1 MKLPPSAHAAF
12 RLAAGELG
20 MCSAARLF
28 TDELLSAG
36 GADLLG
42 EARDH
47 LGSDFPVFDLVAAE
61 ALEGHRR
68 PPAGAALVARALGS
82 ASAVLVVGL
91 EAFFLDALVPALDGG
106 VRIGLVLG
114 EGGLEGDVRRI
125 LANFGDRVE
134 EARIGDV
141 QRWAGK
147 RSALLTFVYG
157 TTSVNAYVPPVW
169 LRVAGSDVRTQ
180 FRTLIGWDILG
191 RPTLLYPRW
200 LVETPLEPFTTVIQ
214 P

>member
-1 MKLPPSAHAAF
+1 MKLPASAPAAF
-12 RLAAGELG
+12 RLAAAELG

-28 TDELLSAG
+28 TEELRAAG
-36 GADLLG
+36 GDALLA
-42 EARDH
+42 EARDR
-47 LGSDFPVFDLVAAE
+47 LGADFPVLDLVASE
-61 ALEGHRR
+61 ALEGRAPR
-68 PPAGAALVARALGS
+68 GLDATEVVRALGGARS
-82 ASAVLVVGL
+82 VLVVGL
-91 EAFFLDALVPALDGG
+91 EAFFLDALVPALGG
-106 VRIGLVLG
+106 ARVGLVIG

-141 QRWAGK
+141 QRWAGN

-157 TTSVNAYVPPVW
+157 THGPVGYVSPVW

-180 FRTLIGWDILG
+180 FRGLVGWDVLG
-191 RPTLLYPRW
+191 RPTALYPRW
-200 LVETPLEPFTTVIQ
+200 LVETPIEPFSRVVG